1 MLQCT
6 NDLADNLSSV
16 ERKVILITRGI
27 LQSEPNGLRRLVSML
42 KHAIALVWAAF
53 VVTFLVFCLVPSGQ
67 RFACAPL
74 SAGVFAAVLT
84 CFPRCRPVVETP
96 LCPWNWALFL
106 FFLQLTGMPL
116 LIMLDGPALTY
127 LPYLPSAFATNVA
140 MGVYSLGFLVVSATY
155 SHFSKFR
162 ACNGSWLDSIRNWP
176 DQKVVGSRTRI
187 TVYFI
192 IGAFGVFLAFGSFSG
207 ILDYFNN
214 PTAYHDSYLDSSSTW
229 QGVGAIVLK
238 QFLGFAVV
246 MAWCKWIDSG
256 GAKSSLFRRVVV
268 TVAALAAILTSF
280 SMFNF
285 NRASLAV
292 PLVSIATLTLV
303 KGDKLSRRT
312 MIVSSM
318 LVLFLMPIFVLYREG
333 IPVMDVPLR
342 NKVADSVREEIR
354 ASAVAQMYGGAPQY
368 LGFLLERSRWGSD
381 PYWGEV
387 TASSILSPLPILG
400 KPFRRH
406 SGFGIFNQMIY
417 GTDAILD
424 QNVPFQGEWFLDF
437 NVLGVLFGSAIFGWV
452 LHRLQGA
459 FERSRSSIEI
469 YIWQYLSVWTCFLI
483 FGFGGIGVQ
492 SQVMIYYCWP
502 IYGLW
507 WLNKRSRSH
516 LQVKFFKADFEDPT
530 HS

>member
-1 MLQCT
+1 M
-6 NDLADNLSSV
+6 NNPAR
-16 ERKVILITRGI
+16 E
-27 LQSEPNGLRRLVSML
+27 EPVSML
-42 KHAIALVWAAF
+42 RHAISLVWVAF
-53 VVTFLVFCLVPSGQ
+53 SVTLVAFCLVPPGQ
-67 RFACAPL
+67 RFPCAPL

-84 CFPRCRPVVETP
+84 SFPRCRPVVETP

-116 LIMLDGPALTY
+116 LITLDGPALTY

-140 MGVYSLGFLVVSATY
+140 MGVYSLGFLVVSASY
-155 SHFSKFR
+155 SHFSKYR
-162 ACNGSWLDSIRNWP
+162 ACDGRWLDSIRNSP
-176 DQKVVGSRTRI
+176 DRKAVGSRKRI
-187 TVYFI
+187 AVYFI
-192 IGAFGVFLAFGSFSG
+192 LGAFGVFLAFGSFSG

-229 QGVGAIVLK
+229 QGVGAVVLK

-246 MAWCKWIDSG
+246 MTWCRWIDSG
-256 GAKSSLFRRVVV
+256 KAKCSLSRRVVI
-268 TVAALAAILTSF
+268 TVAALAAILVSF

-292 PLVSIATLTLV
+292 PLVSIATLTMV
-303 KGDKLSRRT
+303 KGDKLSRLT
-312 MIVSSM
+312 MIVGSI
-318 LVLFLMPIFVLYREG
+318 LVLLLMPIFVLYREG
-333 IPVMDVPLR
+333 IPVTDLPLR
-342 NKVADSVREEIR
+342 GKLADSVRDEIR
-354 ASAVAQMYGGAPQY
+354 VSDVAQMYGGSPQY
-368 LGFLLERSRWGSD
+368 LGFLLERSRWGSN

-400 KPFRRH
+400 KPFRRN

-437 NVLGVLFGSAIFGWV
+437 NILGVLFGSAIFGWV

-492 SQVMIYYCWP
+492 SQVMVYYCWP

-507 WLNKRSRSH
+507 WLNKRSPSH
-516 LQVKFFKADFEDPT
+516 LHVGT
-530 HS
+530 H